1 MDGNIPAKYSTNTM
15 TASVTRSPVLRRI
28 PVERNSFL
36 VGNLMLWSAQE
47 KPLRAG
53 GMMPLRRASVAA
65 TNARA
70 SAAFDAYD
78 RDSLCRRSCS
88 KVRSLIHYISKTSK

>member
-1 MDGNIPAKYSTNTM
+1 M
-15 TASVTRSPVLRRI
+15 LRRI

-47 KPLRAG
+47 KPLLAG

-70 SAAFDAYD
+70 SAAFDAHD
-78 RDSLCRRSCS
+78 RDSLCRRGCS
-88 KVRSLIHYISKTSK
+88 KVRSLIQCISKCIYCSGYQNGLRI